1 MEPDNINAPDHYTKG
16 GIETIDY
23 IKAKLTPE
31 EYEGYLKG
39 NVLKYLSREHDK
51 GGLDDLKKARVYLD
65 WLIESRTKVKN
76 VSFKIE
82 ELGIYVG
89 DPSKGW
95 VKITDVTDGE

>member
-23 IKAKLTPE
+23 IKAKLTSE

-39 NVLKYLSREHDK
+39 NVLKYLSREHEK

-65 WLIESRTKVKN
+65 WLIESRTEVKN

>member
-39 NVLKYLSREHDK
+39 NVLKYLSREHEK

-65 WLIESRTKVKN
+65 WLIESRTEVKN
-76 VSFKIE
+76 VSFNIE
-82 ELGIYVG
+82 IGGYVG
-89 DPSKGW
+89 DPSKVW
-95 VKITDVTDGE
+95 AKITDVTDGE